1 MPVPSSGA
9 ISLNNFHTEAGG
21 TSGTQCTINDS
32 DIRGLIG
39 KSSGAQMAFNEWY
52 GASSFTPPAL
62 GTHRISNT
70 VNSISS
76 QYGTVMWH
84 PSQAYISNWT
94 NYGAYQYGSIDYMYL
109 SVSYGQHTGSSTTTN
124 INYISMYLTSFSMS
138 APLGH
143 PWYYNQSRTLFPE
156 IQTTSSRMAIT
167 DNSNNLIWVAD
178 FSGNEIS
185 GLPSSIGTGSFYFNN
200 GDCTPD
206 GYAWSCPTK
215 PLVLSLNQTYKIWFA
230 SS

>member
-1 MPVPSSGA
+1 MALQTSGA
-9 ISLNNFHTEAGG
+9 ISLNDIHVEAGG
-21 TSGTQCTINDS
+21 SSGTQASMNDS
-32 DIRGLIG
+32 DIRGLIS

-70 VNSISS
+70 VNSIHS

-94 NYGAYQYGSIDYMYL
+94 NYGAYQYGAIDYMYL
-109 SVSYGQHTGSSTTTN
+109 SASYGTHTGGSTTTN

-138 APLGH
+138 TPLGH
-143 PWYYNQSRTLFPE
+143 PNYYNQSRTLFSE
-156 IQTTSSRMAIT
+156 IDTTSSRMAIT
-167 DNSNNLIWVAD
+167 DNSNNLLWVAD

-185 GLPSSIGTGSFYFNN
+185 GLPSSIGTGSFYF
-200 GDCTPD
+200 GQGECTPD
-206 GYAWSCPTK
+206 SYQWSAPTK
-215 PLVLSLNQTYKIWFA
+215 PLVLNINQTYKIWFA

>member
-1 MPVPSSGA
+1 MALQTSGA
-9 ISLNNFHTEAGG
+9 ISLNDIHVEAGG
-21 TSGTQCTINDS
+21 SSGTQASMNDS
-32 DIRGLIG
+32 DIRGLIS
-39 KSSGAQMAFNEWY
+39 KSSGAQMSFNEWY

-70 VNSISS
+70 VNSIHS

-94 NYGAYQYGSIDYMYL
+94 NYGAYQYGAIDYMYL
-109 SVSYGQHTGSSTTTN
+109 SASYGTHTGGSTTTN

-138 APLGH
+138 TPLGH
-143 PWYYNQSRTLFPE
+143 PNYYNQSRTLFSE
-156 IQTTSSRMAIT
+156 IDTTSSRMAIT
-167 DNSNNLIWVAD
+167 DNSNNLLWVAD

-185 GLPSSIGTGSFYFNN
+185 GLPSSIGTGSFYF
-200 GDCTPD
+200 GQGECTPD
-206 GYAWSCPTK
+206 SYQWSAPTK
-215 PLVLSLNQTYKIWFA
+215 PLVLNINQTYKIWFA